1 MWTCKY
7 KDKKSDNEVRLFK
20 KAKIMFGIE
29 FDYSMITCIETL
41 KL

>member
-7 KDKKSDNEVRLFK
+7 KDLKVITSETLFK
-20 KAKIMFGIE
+20 KAKIRFGIE
-29 FDYSMITCIETL
+29 FDTTITCIETL